1 MDKRRVEELLTR
13 IAEQQSVETAY
24 AMEEATEEEMFT
36 ATAAV
41 YRAAA
46 RVRRD
51 VEHG

>member
-1 MDKRRVEELLTR
+1 MDADLRTLLAR

-24 AMEEATEEEMFT
+24 AMEEASEEEMFT

-46 RVRRD
+46 KVVR
-51 VEHG
+51 GTSA